1 MLVLTRRL
9 NEAILIG
16 DVRVVVV
23 RLGPACVALGI
34 EAPAE
39 VPVDREEVR
48 LSKRLHNPT
57 GDTGDGV
64 RDS

>member
-23 RLGPACVALGI
+23 RLGTACVALGI
-34 EAPAE
+34 EAPADVE
-39 VPVDREEVR
+39 IVR
-48 LSKRLHNPT
+48 PDAKKKTPRQRSDCRRA
-57 GDTGDGV
+57 D
-64 RDS
+64 